1 MRLRVA
7 GNDGEQVITLTLT
20 QNENEVSVDIKGK
33 DEWQLITFRI
43 ENDKLVFARN
53 GGIDDDI
60 ISTDVDGNIVEV
72 DE

>member
-1 MRLRVA
+1 
-7 GNDGEQVITLTLT
+7 
-20 QNENEVSVDIKGK
+20 VDIKGK

-43 ENDKLVFARN
+43 EDDKLVFARN